1 MSHRR
6 TWGVVGLD
14 GQQHLQ
20 VRLLAQ
26 CGDNIYVYEYDMTY
40 LLIYWLLLV
49 DAAAGTPNCRHGGRR
64 DDLLRLHTSVLDSH
78 LAQYLQHKAHKVGEK
93 ACDRATDLSPRDR
106 QTIHD
111 LPAYPDWQP
120 TLDETSEN
128 TATAP
133 GNMLTIQTSYLQ
145 ACLPSLR
152 PSPRPLH
159 EDRRIYRGGE
169 YNTGGHSEGGKVVP
183 PGITTSDR
191 GGSSQ
196 TRNGPLISSVARG
209 AERHLRSLIQCSSP
223 AP

>member
-1 MSHRR
+1 MHSS
-6 TWGVVGLD
+6 T
-14 GQQHLQ
+14 QPQEHLI
-20 VRLLAQ
+20 VNTGGGETT
-26 CGDNIYVYEYDMTY
+26 CY
-40 LLIYWLLLV
+40 
-49 DAAAGTPNCRHGGRR
+49 AGTPASWIHISP
-64 DDLLRLHTSVLDSH
+64 HTYNTYTQLWARKPVTRP
-78 LAQYLQHKAHKVGEK
+78 LAPG
-93 ACDRATDLSPRDR
+93 

-111 LPAYPDWQP
+111 LPRWQP

-133 GNMLTIQTSYLQ
+133 GHLVQTSDLQ

-159 EDRRIYRGGE
+159 EDRRIYRGRE

-196 TRNGPLISSVARG
+196 TRNGPVVFT
-209 AERHLRSLIQCSSP
+209 HQ
-223 AP
+223 